1 MQASRRAIGHC
12 AIALL
17 VALAMLLL
25 LSVRQADAYSVL
37 SHEEVVDLAWLPQ
50 IVPLLK
56 ARYPNLT
63 DEQLRMA
70 HAYAYGGS
78 IIQDIGYYPF
88 GSHRFSD
95 MVHYVRSGDFVA
107 TMIRES
113 TDVNEFAFALGA
125 LAHYCGDV
133 DGHPTIN
140 LVVSQQNPKLHNRY
154 GPLVTYDEDPVAHVR
169 TEFGFDVVE
178 VAHGRYSQE
187 NYRSFIGFEVA
198 KPLLNKAFLETYGVP
213 VDSMMKNEDL
223 AIGSYRWA
231 VSSLIPKM
239 TKVAMVSYSGQ
250 IEKENPGFD
259 HKKFVY
265 RLKRT
270 EFEQSYGKG
279 YQKPGS
285 GTRVLAFFIAIL
297 PKVGPLKSLQ
307 VKMPDSAQQDLYL
320 KSINHTVDRYDQ
332 YLAGMRSQTASVT
345 TTMAVPKLTEID
357 LDTGQ
362 STLFGEYELADKAY
376 GELLNTLLHDPN
388 SAMKPDV
395 RQNFAD
401 FYSTR
406 SEPKW
411 YAKKPKDWQKLQVD
425 LQLLDRTPIPFAVTA
440 LDVDP
445 TKESPHFGHTVIPA
459 E

>member
-1 MQASRRAIGHC
+1 MRGSRRSIGHC
-12 AIALL
+12 AVALL
-17 VALAMLLL
+17 VALVVLLL
-25 LSVRQADAYSVL
+25 LTVQRADAYSVL

-56 ARYPNLT
+56 ARYPGLT
-63 DEQLRMA
+63 DEQLRTA

-88 GSHRFSD
+88 GSHQFSD

-113 TDVNEFAFALGA
+113 SDVNEFAFARGA

-133 DGHPTIN
+133 EGHPTVN
-140 LVVSQQNPKLHNRY
+140 LVVSQQNPKLRKKF
-154 GPLVTYDEDPVAHVR
+154 GQVVTYDENPVAHVR

-178 VAHGRYSQE
+178 VAHGRYAQE
-187 NYRSFIGFEVA
+187 NYRDFIGFQVA
-198 KPLLNKAFLETYGVP
+198 KPLLERAFLETYGIP
-213 VDSMMKNEDL
+213 MNSIMKNEDL

-239 TKVAMVSYSGQ
+239 TKVALVSYSGQ
-250 IEKENPGFD
+250 IEKEDPGFD

-279 YQKPGS
+279 YQRPGF
-285 GTRVLAFFIAIL
+285 GTRMLAFFIAIL

-332 YLAGMRSQTASVT
+332 YLAAMRLQTATVT
-345 TTMAVPKLTEID
+345 TVMTVPDLTEID

-362 STLFGEYELADKAY
+362 SARFGEYQLADESY
-376 GELLNTLLHDPN
+376 GELLDMLLHDPKTLMR
-388 SAMKPDV
+388 ADV
-395 RQNFAD
+395 RQSFVD

-406 SEPKW
+406 SEPEW

-425 LQLLDRTPIPFAVTA
+425 LKMFDAARPGSTDTATVSASAVAPTA
-440 LDVDP
+440 VN
-445 TKESPHFGHTVIPA
+445 
-459 E
+459 